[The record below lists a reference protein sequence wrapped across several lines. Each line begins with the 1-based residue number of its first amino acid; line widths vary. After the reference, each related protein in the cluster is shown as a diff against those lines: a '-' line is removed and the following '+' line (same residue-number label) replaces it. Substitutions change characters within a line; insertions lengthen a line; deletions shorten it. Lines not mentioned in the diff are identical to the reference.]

1 MKITVLTL
9 FPEILRV
16 VLSSSIIGRA
26 QKNKLLELSLVNI
39 RDFATD
45 KHKSVDDKPY
55 GGGVGMIM
63 RIDVVERAISNSK
76 INIKNVPRSG
86 IHDAAVAHKFTN
98 NIGTKIKEK
107 VVLLDPKGKLFN
119 QTTARKYTRFDHII
133 LVCGHYEGIDSRILH
148 FVDESISI
156 GPYILTGGEIPAMT
170 IVDSVTR
177 LLPGVLSK
185 KEATINES
193 YSKKNVFEYP
203 QYTRPDEYKGFSVP
217 KILLS
222 GNHEQIKKWK
232 EKSSN
237 IRSK

>member
-76 INIKNVPRSG
+76 INIKNS
-86 IHDAAVAHKFTN
+86 
-98 NIGTKIKEK
+98 KIKEK

>member
-9 FPEILRV
+9 FPEILKV

-26 QKNKLLELSLVNI
+26 QKNKLLDLTLVNI
-39 RDFATD
+39 RDFSTD

-63 RIDVVERAISNSK
+63 RIDVVERAISNSTLNRNK
-76 INIKNVPRSG
+76 YDSGLPRTDLRSG
-86 IHDAAVAHKFTN
+86 TGAKL
-98 NIGTKIKEK
+98 KER

-119 QTTARKYTRFDHII
+119 QTSARRYSKLDHLI

-170 IVDSVTR
+170 LVDSVTR

-193 YSKKNVFEYP
+193 YTKNNIFEYP
-203 QYTRPDEYKGFSVP
+203 QYTRPNEYKGLSVP

-222 GNHEQIKKWK
+222 GNHQQIEKWK
-232 EKSSN
+232 EKA
-237 IRSK
+237 ITKRIK